1 MCVLSEYVCINTVPN
16 QNRMLISDAL
26 YYDCQYCNG
35 DRIVLNVTQMQ
46 SRYEIIK
53 RNIVNS

>member
-16 QNRMLISDAL
+16 QNRMLIDAL
-26 YYDCQYCNG
+26 YYDCQYCNA

-46 SRYEIIK
+46 SHYESIK
-53 RNIVNS
+53 INIVNS